1 MSGGAREYTMD
12 NMVNSSGVFYSGNSG
27 FNSAPDAK
35 YYDKYTYGTSYTT
48 YIRGKLC
55 DATKETLTT
64 IGVQNGGWY
73 DDYSSYAPEEQV
85 PWIARGS
92 RSITGLDSGVFAF
105 IGYSGNN
112 YPHLSFRIILTP
124 TK

>member
-1 MSGGAREYTMD
+1 MSGGAREYAMG

-73 DDYSSYAPEEQV
+73 DDYSSFPKTTGC
-85 PWIARGS
+85 WFLRGNDAS
-92 RSITGLDSGVFAF
+92 GGFQAGIFEYNYDSGELRKNYSTRSVIVFE
-105 IGYSGNN
+105 
-112 YPHLSFRIILTP
+112 
-124 TK
+124 